1 MESVIGYGK
10 PQLLR
15 ICAVVGK
22 MHGMCMGCAWDVHS
36 MCMARAWHVHV
47 HGMCMCV
54 ACAWHV
60 HMCMPAR

>member
-22 MHGMCMGCAWDVHS
+22 MHGMCMGCAWDVHGTR
-36 MCMARAWHVHV
+36 MARAWHV